1 MIYFC
6 FGEFTNNCE
15 SRKYNIK
22 MHTSDR
28 KTVNRNSGYLSVK
41 RSITT
46 NNFYPNNK
54 MNITV
59 FSFDNKE
66 TACAH
71 LRLISPISKLKNQ
84 VNLTWANDYIHSE
97 NHNILASIMH
107 SDLIIIQRFFPNK
120 NTDALIEILSK
131 TKIPIIYETD
141 DLLLDIPKY
150 NQHQKIS
157 SQIRAFLLKTI
168 SLSTAITVSTPR
180 LKEYYSK
187 YHSNVHVLPNLLDA
201 KIWLPFSKKKRKDTI
216 TIGYAGTPDHTND
229 LMLLDKILPIIFK
242 KFGTSVNFHF
252 LGCKTELLS
261 KLPNFKFTPLQPN
274 YASYATTLINSDI
287 DIGLAP
293 LHDNQ
298 FNCCKS
304 NIKWLEYSICG
315 IAGIYSDLA
324 PYNPYVEHRK
334 TGLLVE
340 NNDFDSWIE
349 NIALLID
356 NPKLRISIAAQAKEK
371 VLSNYLCDKKYN
383 IYHETWTN
391 TSILKQKI

>member
-1 MIYFC
+1 
-6 FGEFTNNCE
+6 
-15 SRKYNIK
+15 
-22 MHTSDR
+22 
-28 KTVNRNSGYLSVK
+28 
-41 RSITT
+41 
-46 NNFYPNNK
+46 

-59 FSFDNKE
+59 FSFDNKD
-66 TACAH
+66 TACAQ
-71 LRLISPISKLKNQ
+71 LRLISPIAKLKNQ
-84 VNLTWANDYIHSE
+84 VNLTWATDYIDNE
-97 NHNILASIMH
+97 NHDIVASIVR

-120 NTDALIEILSK
+120 NTEALLEILSK

-168 SLSTAITVSTPR
+168 SFATAITVSTPK

-187 YHSNVHVLPNLLDA
+187 YHNNIHVLPNLLDA
-201 KIWLPFSKKKRKDTI
+201 KIWLPSSKKKHKDTI

-229 LMLLDKILPIIFK
+229 LMLLDTILPIILK
-242 KFGTSVNFHF
+242 KFDTSINLHF

-324 PYNPYVEHRK
+324 PYSPYVEHRK
-334 TGLLVE
+334 TGLLVK
-340 NNDFDSWIE
+340 NNDIDSWIE
-349 NIALLID
+349 SIALLIE
-356 NPKLRISIAAQAKEK
+356 NFNLRKSISAQAKAK
-371 VLSNYLCDKKYN
+371 VLSNFLCDKECN
-383 IYHETWTN
+383 IYHEAWIN
-391 TSILKQKI
+391 TSILKQNL